1 MPIETEIQP
10 FLTWFPAGLLYWLL
24 AVAVLAA
31 AGAVIGWLFAA
42 ARKGPLVALGKT
54 GRALWAGV
62 GDLVRISP
70 RRVWALS
77 WLGAKESIRR
87 PYVVVVLCLFALILL
102 YAGWFEPAT
111 MRNPARYYIDTMLW
125 ATGLLVLLF
134 VLVLSALSLPG
145 DLKDKTLHT
154 VVTKPVRPSE
164 VVLGRMLGLTL
175 VGTFLLLIMGPISYV
190 FVIRLLSHAHQLAQ
204 ADVKQIESRWSEPP
218 DGPEAGEQLKLA
230 TVRPDSP
237 AGHVHDLYVRG
248 DFGQSR
254 IRQLKQALQAA
265 DRPKAEQNLR
275 EQGWQKTPEGW
286 LTEGSLR
293 TETTRDHWHEFR
305 YSIAADE
312 NGNLLRVES
321 EPESRSPQGMLVA
334 RVPIYGK
341 LRFLDRSGKPA
352 EKGVNT
358 GDEWMYRSY
367 IEGGTL
373 QTAIW
378 SFEGITEENFPP
390 DRFPDGLPLEMTIEV
405 FRTYKGNTD
414 DPAGI
419 PGILGSLKVRTKTDE
434 IIRREGE
441 LERLKRWRRGYLPLG
456 ETPTKAATPPNPYQ
470 GQIEAVQARLEELR
484 RALPPPI
491 DVKGFTAKEFTTDVR
506 YIPRLIETPDGRK
519 LDLFNDVAH
528 DGRLE
533 VWLRCAE
540 PAQYFGVAE
549 PDAYFRAGD
558 ASFALNFVKGYL
570 GIWLQMLLVIGLGVT
585 FSTFLSGPIAV
596 LATSGVLLAGMVVDF
611 IAQLAAG
618 LIPGGGP
625 LEALIRLVTH
635 QNVVSEMEPGL
646 RTTVAKMFDA
656 VVSFLLGLVAAVA
669 PAFAQFNFADYVA
682 YGYDVSANLVLQSAC
697 RAMGFL
703 LPVFVA
709 GYFFLKLREIAK

>member
-10 FLTWFPAGLLYWLL
+10 FVIWFPSGLLYWLL
-24 AVAVLAA
+24 AVVVLAA
-31 AGAVIGWLFAA
+31 AGAVIGWLFAT
-42 ARKGPLVALGKT
+42 ARKGPLVALGRT
-54 GRALWAGV
+54 GRVLWAGA
-62 GDLVRISP
+62 GDLLRISP

-77 WLGAKESIRR
+77 WLVAKESIRR
-87 PYVVVVLCLFALILL
+87 PYVLVVLCLFALILL

-190 FVIRLLSHAHQLAQ
+190 FVIRVLRHTHQLDQ
-204 ADVKQIESRWSEPP
+204 AYVKQIETRWSEPLE
-218 DGPEAGEQLKLA
+218 DGVAGEQLKLG
-230 TVRPDSP
+230 TVPPDSP
-237 AGHVHDLYVRG
+237 AGHAHELYVRS

-254 IRQLKQALQAA
+254 MRQLKQELQGP
-265 DRPKAEQNLR
+265 DRLEAEQNLLA
-275 EQGWQKTPEGW
+275 EGWRQTSEGW

-293 TETTRDHWHEFR
+293 TEPTRDHWHEFSYR
-305 YSIAADE
+305 IAADE
-312 NGNLLRVES
+312 NGNLLRVEV

-334 RVPIYGK
+334 RVPVYGK
-341 LRFLDRSGKPA
+341 LRFLDRGGKPA

-373 QTAIW
+373 ATAIW
-378 SFEGITEENFPP
+378 SFEGITAESFPP
-390 DRFPDGLPLEMTIEV
+390 ERFPSGLPLEMTIEV
-405 FRTYKGNTD
+405 FRTYKGQTD

-419 PGILGSLKVRTKTDE
+419 PGILGSLAVRTKTDE
-434 IIRREGE
+434 ILQLERE
-441 LERLKRWRRGYLPLG
+441 LEQLKRWRQPYLPLG
-456 ETPTKAATPPNPYQ
+456 ETSARTPMPPNPYQ

-484 RALPPPI
+484 RALPPPV
-491 DVKGFTAKEFTTDVR
+491 DVMGFTAKEFTTDVR
-506 YIPRLIETPDGRK
+506 HIPRQIDTPDGRK
-519 LDLFNDVAH
+519 LDLLKDLAH
-528 DGRLE
+528 DGHLE

-540 PAQYFGVAE
+540 PAQYFGAAE
-549 PDAYFRAGD
+549 PDVYFRAGD
-558 ASFALNFVKGYL
+558 ASFAFNFVKGYL

-585 FSTFLSGPIAV
+585 LSTFLSGPVAV
-596 LATSGVLLAGMVVDF
+596 LANLGVLVAGGVVDF
-611 IAQLAAG
+611 IAQLAKG

-646 RTTVAKMFDA
+646 RTTVTKMFDG
-656 VVSFLLGLVAAVA
+656 VVSFMLGLVAAVM
-669 PAFAQFNFADYVA
+669 PAFARFNFAQYVA

>member
-10 FLTWFPAGLLYWLL
+10 FVTWFPAGLVYWLL
-24 AVAVLAA
+24 AVVALAA

-42 ARKGPLVALGKT
+42 ARKGPLVALGKA
-54 GRALWAGV
+54 GRALGAGAA
-62 GDLVRISP
+62 DLLRISP

-87 PYVVVVLCLFALILL
+87 PYVLVVLCLFALILL
-102 YAGWFEPAT
+102 YAGWFEPAR
-111 MRNPARYYIDTMLW
+111 MPNPARYYIDTMLW

-190 FVIRLLSHAHQLAQ
+190 FVIRLLSHTHQLAQ
-204 ADVKQIESRWSEPP
+204 ADVKQIERRWSEPP
-218 DGPEAGEQLKLA
+218 EGTEAGEQLKLG
-230 TVRPDSP
+230 TMRPDSP
-237 AGHVHDLYVRG
+237 AGHVHELYVKG

-254 IRQLKQALQAA
+254 IRELKQELQAA
-265 DRPKAEQNLR
+265 DRPKAEQDLLQ
-275 EQGWQKTPEGW
+275 EGWRKTPEGW
-286 LTEGSLR
+286 LTQGSLR
-293 TETTRDHWHEFR
+293 TEPTRDHWHEFS
-305 YSIAADE
+305 YSISADE
-312 NGNLLRVES
+312 NGNLLRVEI

-341 LRFLDRSGKPA
+341 LRFLDRGAKPA

-373 QTAIW
+373 ATAIW
-378 SFEGITEENFPP
+378 SFEGITAENFPP

-419 PGILGSLKVRTKTDE
+419 PGILGSLAVRTKTDE
-434 IIRREGE
+434 IIRLEEE
-441 LERLKRWRRGYLPLG
+441 LEQLKRWRRPYLPPG
-456 ETPTKAATPPNPYQ
+456 EISAKTAIPPNPYQ

-528 DGRLE
+528 DGHLE

-540 PAQYFGVAE
+540 PAQYFGVAQ
-549 PDAYFRAGD
+549 PDVYFRAGD

-646 RTTVAKMFDA
+646 RTTVAKMFDG
-656 VVSFLLGLVAAVA
+656 VVTFLLGLVAAVM
-669 PAFAQFNFADYVA
+669 PAFGRLNFAEYVA
-682 YGYDVSANLVLQSAC
+682 YGYNVSANLVLQSAC